1 MKLEV
6 LMPDVNADET
16 WLDSFSDAGTGFSSC
31 ERLNLNS
38 YLLNSASST
47 FYVKIKGNAMSSI
60 GILEGDILVVDKSVD
75 PVNNFTAI
83 IRTNEEYSIKRLSK
97 YENKLYLIPENADHK
112 RIEITSTMNVSIC
125 GVVTSVVRKLYK

>member
-6 LMPDVNADET
+6 LMPDVNTSET
-16 WLDSFSDAGTGFSSC
+16 WIDSFSDAGTGFVPY
-31 ERLNLNS
+31 ERLNLGS
-38 YLLNSASST
+38 YLVNSVSST

-60 GILEGDILVVDKSVD
+60 GLLDGDILIVDKLID

-83 IRTNEEYSIKRLSK
+83 IRTNDEYAIKRISK

-112 RIEITSTMNVSIC
+112 RIEITSTMNISIC